1 MPSTHTGFLKM
12 PTLYLE
18 AERNADQLKIGAYE
32 ANAVIWRYEGRNLA
46 IGDIE
51 ARCRRITETLNR
63 ASRRSNSCASAYNEL
78 MAQGESLAQAFL
90 PGLLRQK
97 LSASDAEYLIF
108 RIDDRLVQIPWE
120 LIAINGQFLCQ
131 RFSTGRLVKTHQE
144 IEKIPPR
151 ALNRPLQF
159 WIVAN
164 PKGDLSVADDEGSA
178 VFDAMES
185 LNQESKTHVITPVQD
200 TLITPAEMA
209 EHIKDYDMLHYAG
222 HARYQAGKPRQS
234 GWELA
239 GGDFTAAHVDQMA
252 GGIAMPALIFSNA
265 CQSARTDEWKRY
277 AFTETASFGLANAFL
292 RAGARHYIGTAWEI
306 TDTAASR
313 FAESFYHGIKTGK
326 PVGKA
331 IQESRQALIREKP
344 DIGFMSYVLYGDP
357 RVSYFSQKHRQAA
370 KAPASQPAHPPEAV
384 VRGSR
389 FPGNWLGGFRFNPE
403 RLNQLTSLLVLS
415 LFLAITLSGIGLGW
429 AYHRDYRET
438 LKIKRLREQAEITR
452 NLREAAEKTEK
463 KVRGLWKE
471 FKGLCPEIAP
481 PLSPTL
487 AVVLGP
493 GSLAKADQWILLHAL
508 QERLLYR
515 QHIFKLVERQSFDQ
529 LLQSLVRQLN
539 TQPPDQRECALKM
552 PSHLMIVERFSSPG
566 SKASPVLMRLVEI
579 RTSRILIAHFAK
591 ADPGRSV
598 LEQKESLIK
607 GFMEKLSNN
616 QNAIEKRFMTNR

>member
-1 MPSTHTGFLKM
+1 MHTGFLKM
-12 PTLYLE
+12 NTLYLE

-32 ANAVIWRYEGRNLA
+32 ANAVIWRYEGRSLA
-46 IGDIE
+46 MGDIE
-51 ARCRRITETLNR
+51 AQCRRITETLNQ
-63 ASRRSNSCASAYNEL
+63 ASRRSNSCASAYDNL
-78 MAQGESLAQAFL
+78 MAQGESLARAFL
-90 PGLLRQK
+90 PAMVRQK
-97 LSASDAEYLIF
+97 LIGSDAEYLIF

-131 RFSTGRLVKTHQE
+131 RFSTGRLVKTRQE
-144 IEKIPPR
+144 IERIPPR
-151 ALNRPLQF
+151 ALNRPLRF

-164 PKGDLSVADDEGSA
+164 PRGELNVADEEGSTL
-178 VFDAMES
+178 FDAMES
-185 LNQESKTHVITPVQD
+185 LNQESGTHVIEPIQD
-200 TLITPAEMA
+200 GLTTPAEMA
-209 EHIKDYDMLHYAG
+209 EHIKDHDMLHYAG

-265 CQSARTDEWKRY
+265 CQSARTDEWRC

-292 RAGARHYIGTAWEI
+292 RAGTRHYIGTAWEI

-313 FAESFYHGIKTGK
+313 FASSFYQALKAGK

-357 RVSYFSQKHRQAA
+357 RTGYFSKKQPQAA
-370 KAPASQPAHPPEAV
+370 KAPDSVPASQPV
-384 VRGSR
+384 VRGGR

-415 LFLAITLSGIGLGW
+415 LFLAITLAGLGLGW
-429 AYHRDYRET
+429 AYHRDYQEKLAIERWR
-438 LKIKRLREQAEITR
+438 KQAEITR

-463 KVRGLWKE
+463 KVSRLWKE
-471 FKGLCPEIAP
+471 LEGLCPEITP

-487 AVVLGP
+487 AVVLGSHALP
-493 GSLAKADQWILLHAL
+493 EADRLILLHAL
-508 QERLLYR
+508 QERLLYS
-515 QHIFKLVERQSFDQ
+515 QNLFKLVERQSFDRV
-529 LLQSLVRQLN
+529 LQSLVRKLGSQS
-539 TQPPDQRECALKM
+539 PEQRRCGLEM
-552 PSHLMIVERFSSPG
+552 PSHLMIVERFSSPD

-579 RTSRILIAHFAK
+579 GTSRILIAHFAK

-607 GFMEKLSNN
+607 GFMEKLSHNK
-616 QNAIEKRFMTNR
+616 NAIEKRFIKNS